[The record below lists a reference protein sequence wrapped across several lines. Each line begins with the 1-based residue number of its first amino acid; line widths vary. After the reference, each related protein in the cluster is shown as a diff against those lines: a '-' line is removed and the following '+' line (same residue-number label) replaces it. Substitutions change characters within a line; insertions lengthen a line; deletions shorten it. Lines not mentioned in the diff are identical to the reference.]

1 MSEQKSKNKFSL
13 RNLKIEEISGV
24 DRGANPGAHV
34 LFFKRNE
41 KEPSDMDL
49 KELTKKFE
57 DLEKAQKDDR
67 ATIEKLQAEKDTLAA
82 LAKMSDAEKTFYK
95 DLSEAKQAEFI
106 KADAE
111 TRKAQMDDAE
121 AALKKKKADDD
132 SKTDVEKALAPVN
145 KALEEANAKI
155 QKLED
160 EKALATF
167 EKEFDKDLPNFGG
180 TADEKQDLLK
190 SLKAMPEEA
199 RKSVMANLKKA
210 DDIKGQYFIE
220 KGTAHRGPDDPVSK
234 LDALAKKRA
243 ADKGEDYSVAYAKVL
258 ETEEGQKLYAA
269 SGKN

>member
-160 EKALATF
+160 EKALSAF
-167 EKEFDKDLPNFGG
+167 EKEFDQELPNFGG
-180 TADEKQDLLK
+180 SADEKQELLK

-199 RKSVMANLKKA
+199 RKSVMSNLKKA
-210 DDIKGQYFIE
+210 DDIKGEYFIE

-243 ADKGEDYSVAYAKVL
+243 AEKSEDYSVAYAKVL

-269 SGKN
+269 TGKN